1 MVRMLKL
8 FRSSDVLA
16 IVCGCA
22 FLQACF
28 ATTGSQLSGKYCLD
42 SDDLIE
48 AKTEFSCLYLKPDG
62 TATITMLNTLALSEA
77 RWEFLEQKRIKLMTQ
92 STGIG
97 LTLDV
102 APDQSELIGLFGFV
116 RFVRNDVSE
125 PVNQPYPQAPNT
137 SNKPPQIAP
146 LIAAVG
152 LLALFSLIGALVVLI
167 RQQHEGDY

>member
-1 MVRMLKL
+1 MLKM
-8 FRSSDVLA
+8 FRPADVLT
-16 IVCGCA
+16 IVCGYA
-22 FLQACF
+22 LLQACF

-42 SDDLIE
+42 SEDLIE

-77 RWEFLEQKRIKLMTQ
+77 RWEFLEQKRINLMPQ

-102 APDQSELIGLFGFV
+102 SRDQSELIGLFGFV

-125 PVNQPYPQAPNT
+125 PVNQPSSQAPNT
-137 SNKPPQIAP
+137 SNKPPQTAP

-152 LLALFSLIGALVVLI
+152 LLAFVSLVGALVVLI
-167 RQQHEGDY
+167 RQKNEDDY

>member
-1 MVRMLKL
+1 M
-8 FRSSDVLA
+8 FRPADVLT
-16 IVCGCA
+16 IVCGYA
-22 FLQACF
+22 LLQACF

-42 SDDLIE
+42 SEDLIE

-62 TATITMLNTLALSEA
+62 TATITMLNNLALSEA
-77 RWEFLEQKRIKLMTQ
+77 RWEFLEQKRINLMPQ

-102 APDQSELIGLFGFV
+102 SPDQSELIGLFGFV

-125 PVNQPYPQAPNT
+125 PVNQPSSQAPNT
-137 SNKPPQIAP
+137 SNKPPQTAP

-152 LLALFSLIGALVVLI
+152 LLALVSLVGALVVLI
-167 RQQHEGDY
+167 RQKNEDDY